1 MSICSSNRHEFS
13 SRVYR
18 TDMFFQGGS
27 ICSSNRPLLFHRTD
41 INFPETLIKSS
52 KTYEFSK
59 NLYFLIEQIFHFP
72 EETLSSPRTHTIFPM
87 PRTDRH
93 FPGRYPPPPS
103 NRYFV
108 NRSQWLLLRLG
119 RQNFVLYIHEHT
131 KHVHIKIPIES
142 VRFEIQVTLNCD
154 SYILPNEKI
163 KSASFWFM
171 ARINLLKNKT
181 IDVDDA
187 LLW

>member
-1 MSICSSNRHEFS
+1 MFFEQTRIFQQGLSNRTCFFKEGLSVRRTDLYYFIEQILISQKPLLSPRKHMNFPRTSIFSSNRYSISQRRPYLVLEHIPFS
-13 SRVYR
+13 L
-18 TDMFFQGGS
+18 
-27 ICSSNRPLLFHRTD
+27 CL
-41 INFPETLIKSS
+41 
-52 KTYEFSK
+52 
-59 NLYFLIEQIFHFP
+59 EQIG
-72 EETLSSPRTHTIFPM
+72 IFQEG
-87 PRTDRH
+87 T
-93 FPGRYPPPPS
+93 PPPPS